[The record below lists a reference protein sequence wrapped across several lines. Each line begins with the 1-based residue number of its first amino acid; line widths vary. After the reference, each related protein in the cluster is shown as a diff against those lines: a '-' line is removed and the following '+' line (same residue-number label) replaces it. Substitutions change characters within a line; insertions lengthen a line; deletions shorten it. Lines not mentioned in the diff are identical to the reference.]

1 MISNNSWLLTV
12 VLLLFVISAQ
22 EIHGLGGFRGQYAK
36 NLEFY
41 RPYDKFGHYGTLF
54 WRPTETLSD
63 NVSNFFRS
71 TRNFRFFW
79 EIEKKNFAPLE
90 ISDFFGKLKKKN
102 FAPLESSWSNKIK
115 FWTSKVSL
123 KYPLESPIYCQTLD
137 IFLAQKWPIS
147 V

>member
-22 EIHGLGGFRGQYAK
+22 EIHGLGGFRGHYAK

-63 NVSNFFRS
+63 NVSTFFRS
-71 TRNFRFFW
+71 TRNFRF
-79 EIEKKNFAPLE
+79 LE
-90 ISDFFGKLKKKN
+90 N
-102 FAPLESSWSNKIK
+102 
-115 FWTSKVSL
+115 
-123 KYPLESPIYCQTLD
+123 
-137 IFLAQKWPIS
+137 
-147 V
+147 

>member
-22 EIHGLGGFRGQYAK
+22 EIHGLGGFRGHYAK

-63 NVSNFFRS
+63 NVSTF
-71 TRNFRFFW
+71 
-79 EIEKKNFAPLE
+79 FAPLE
-90 ISDFFGKLKKKN
+90 ISDFFKKN
-102 FAPLESSWSNKIK
+102 KISLHSNLR
-115 FWTSKVSL
+115 FFV
-123 KYPLESPIYCQTLD
+123 
-137 IFLAQKWPIS
+137 
-147 V
+147 